1 MYIGIHRG
9 SGVWPR
15 CTSGD
20 KGIKMVRKMANVM
33 KVLLCEDVEKLG
45 WLGDVVEVKEGYAR
59 NYLLPQGLAKVA
71 TGVNIKGIADEKA
84 RGAEQR
90 KSERMRLEDSAKAVE
105 GAEAVVA
112 AKANEQGHLF
122 GSVTAR
128 QIATNLREQGFEDPD
143 EVVELAGHIKE
154 VGTHTVTLK
163 YDEDLSCEVNV
174 VVVAEQAEGGE
185 AEES

>member
-1 MYIGIHRG
+1 
-9 SGVWPR
+9 
-15 CTSGD
+15 
-20 KGIKMVRKMANVM
+20 MVRKMANVM
-33 KVLLCEDVEKLG
+33 KILLCEDVEKLG

-59 NYLLPQGLAKVA
+59 NYGLPQGLAKVA
-71 TGVNIKGIADEKA
+71 TGVNIKAIADEKA

-128 QIATNLREQGFEDPD
+128 QIATNLREQGFEVPD
-143 EVVELAGHIKE
+143 EVVQLAGHIKE

-174 VVVAEQAEGGE
+174 VVVAEQVEAGE